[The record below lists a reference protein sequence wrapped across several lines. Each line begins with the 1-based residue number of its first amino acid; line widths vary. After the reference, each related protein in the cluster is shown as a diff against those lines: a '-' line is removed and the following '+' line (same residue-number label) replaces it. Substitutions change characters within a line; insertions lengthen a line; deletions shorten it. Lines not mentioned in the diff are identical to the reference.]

1 MGVPEQLD
9 IKCAKL
15 SPPLASGHSLECQ
28 SRPTH
33 CQISAC
39 HPVPRISWGSHIS
52 PSPINY
58 YLKYL
63 SFFPQEDGK
72 FLRMCQDD
80 TFYLPRCLPKK
91 QGFSIPETQ
100 VITILSLASCVSF

>member
-1 MGVPEQLD
+1 MPVKAHPLPDQ
-9 IKCAKL
+9 CMSL
-15 SPPLASGHSLECQ
+15 SPQDLLG
-28 SRPTH
+28 
-33 CQISAC
+33 I
-39 HPVPRISWGSHIS
+39 PRITK
-52 PSPINY
+52 PY
-58 YLKYL
+58 QLLFEVL

-100 VITILSLASCVSF
+100 VITILSLASCVPF